1 MSEYNKDNGFIAYE
15 GPSRLDGKPIVVI
28 VTGVGC
34 PSKRSKNTKT
44 GPMAQVFIIR
54 SHIDPI
60 NAISSGGDESICGKC
75 PMRGVLEKKADGT
88 TTNRMRSCYVEVD
101 KSVLSIYGAYKRGAY
116 PKLTPD
122 VRWETQETRLGAYGD
137 PSAAPFAVMKD
148 LVSRGHKKN
157 TGYTHQHADRKFH
170 PMRKLVMA
178 SVHSKEEAVKLHEK
192 GWRTFRTMSP
202 GDTLLP
208 NERACPASEEGGK
221 RMTCDRCLGCSG
233 TGIKDTRGKA
243 ISFAIVAHGSPSKLS
258 SYNKTFS
265 ELPVIS

>member
-1 MSEYNKDNGFIAYE
+1 MAGYIAYE
-15 GPSRLDGKPIVVI
+15 GSSRIDGKPIVCI
-28 VTGVGC
+28 VTGVGNK
-34 PSKRSKNTKT
+34 SERSSNEKT
-44 GPMAQVFIIR
+44 GEMAQVWILR
-54 SHIDPI
+54 SDVSPI
-60 NAISSGGDESICGKC
+60 AAINNGDDESICGKC
-75 PMRGVLEKKADGT
+75 PLRGVIEKRKGK
-88 TTNRMRSCYVEVD
+88 TTNRMRSCYVEVQNAP
-101 KSVLSIYGAYKRGAY
+101 LAIYSAYRRGSY
-116 PKLTPD
+116 EPLTDD
-122 VRWETQETRLGAYGD
+122 VRWEDQSTRLGAYGD
-137 PSAAPFAVMKD
+137 PSAIPFSVNKD
-148 LVSRGHKKN
+148 LISRGNGKN
-157 TGYTHQHADRKFH
+157 SGYTHQHADRKFH